1 MDKLTTPSP
10 QFKDSQPVAVAQRAP
25 VLLFTITVAIL
36 ITNLFGPQTL
46 VVLMASPFGLSTAA
60 SGTMA
65 IDLND
70 WLLGWPGNPLE
81 QVTDFSW

>member
-1 MDKLTTPSP
+1 M
-10 QFKDSQPVAVAQRAP
+10 AVAQRAP

-65 IDLND
+65 MISTI
-70 WLLGWPGNPLE
+70 GYSAGLE
-81 QVTDFSW
+81 THWNR